1 MLQCSIIRD
10 TDGNISE
17 VLAPNGLSSQLFNAL
32 KEYADGN
39 ADEALRNWAA
49 VHTPSFIK
57 DFGNWQDIRRVYA
70 GTTPSS
76 GEAVIFSQQ
85 PTSDVT
91 LENIDDLRFVDTRTG
106 FLDLGDSQVTNMVK
120 LFNNRNKTDFKLDL
134 NDPNLAQNADA
145 FFKFAAASKI
155 RGFYAGPKV
164 DSNILIVLDT
174 RSVSNYETYK
184 GSLDAN
190 GEPIF
195 YVQGGSIGFNKLRG
209 PKITEE
215 ELKSSLG
222 ERAKR
227 LVTKVNEYA
236 GQSAQSVKNKLD
248 KEFGAPGTKIISPN
262 NTAAVLNKMREYN
275 VTEGGGKLVLRFKP
289 DSPYNIIEVVKEPVD
304 ISLSYEEALNLS
316 GLKLGTL
323 EKIKNEFSKISIIPE
338 LNAAYESLVNSYVSD
353 IERFTSKG
361 LDIDAITQAYIEA
374 QDKLMASKTT
384 GVVPEIGQTVKLKD
398 GQTGNIL
405 KAGPNKFRI
414 LLEGDQ
420 VIDVSRNEVTDIVT
434 DGVPVSLKLD
444 DDFKESFNISKS
456 VIQKYIEN
464 PENIAKSISNV
475 RESNG
480 DFVKFE
486 QSFLNAIKCK

>member
-39 ADEALRNWAA
+39 AEEALRNWAA

-120 LFNNRNKTDFKLDL
+120 LFNNRNKTDFKLDI

-174 RSVSNYETYK
+174 RSVSNYDPYK

-195 YVQGGSIGFNKLRG
+195 YVQGNNIGFNKLRG

-215 ELKSSLG
+215 ELKASVG

-227 LVTKVNEYA
+227 LVTKA
-236 GQSAQSVKNKLD
+236 GQYVGKSASSVKKSLD
-248 KEFGAPGTKIISPN
+248 KEFASPGTSIIPSN
-262 NTAAVLNKMREYN
+262 NSAEVLKRMRQFN
-275 VTEGGGKLVLRFKP
+275 ATEGGGKLVLRFKP
-289 DSPYNIIEVVKEPVD
+289 NSSYNIIEIVKDPID
-304 ISLSYEEALNLS
+304 IGLSYEEALDLS
-316 GLKLGTL
+316 GLKIGAL
-323 EKIKNEFSKISIIPE
+323 ETIKKSLSKILIIPE
-338 LNAAYESLVNSYVSD
+338 LNAAYESLVDSYVSN
-353 IERFTSKG
+353 IERFESKG
-361 LDIDAITQAYIEA
+361 LTLDAITQAYIEA

-405 KAGPNKFRI
+405 KAGPAKFRI

-420 VIDVSRNEVTDIVT
+420 VIDVPSNEVTDIVT
-434 DGVPVSLKLD
+434 DGIPVSLKLD

-480 DFVKFE
+480 DFAKFE